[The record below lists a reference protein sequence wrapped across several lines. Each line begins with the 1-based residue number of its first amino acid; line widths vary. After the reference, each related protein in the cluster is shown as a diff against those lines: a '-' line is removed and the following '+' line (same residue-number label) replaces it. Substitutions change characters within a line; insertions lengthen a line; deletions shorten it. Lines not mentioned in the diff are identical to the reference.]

1 MENIIT
7 FLKDILNYTATLMP
21 QVIVGLKSTLEI
33 FTLTLAL
40 SIPLGIIVALGRLS
54 KIKIINKITSFYV
67 LIMRGTP
74 LLLQIVF
81 IFFGLPNLNIVI
93 DRFPAAIIAFTLNYG
108 AYFGEIFRAGIS
120 SVDVG
125 QNEAAQVLGLSK
137 TDTFFR
143 IILPQAFKTV
153 LPPVANEIVTLVKD
167 TALVYVIGL
176 DELLRVGKI
185 ACNRDS
191 SLLPLLIIG
200 LVYLILIGIFTKL
213 LDKLE
218 KNINITVKMC
228 LYVKNKGIEKN
239 IWKHFSS

>member
-40 SIPLGIIVALGRLS
+40 SIPLGIIVALGRSS

-218 KNINITVKMC
+218 KK
-228 LYVKNKGIEKN
+228 YQYY
-239 IWKHFSS
+239 S